1 MGVLLPL
8 VKSNE
13 SRAKKRFGQHF
24 LRDTGVL
31 ERIIR
36 WIQPAQDDFFLDIGA
51 GDGALSL
58 RLAER
63 AAGLAAIEIDRDC
76 IPPLERAL
84 APIDSAT
91 IIQGDILNLNLLEL
105 IARYAKPGQKIR
117 IAGNLPYNIAT
128 TIITKLLHSGLPIED
143 LFFMVQLE
151 VAQRITAS
159 PVTRQYGSL
168 SVDCQHHA
176 DVQLGFKISPA
187 CFVPRPKVSSAMI
200 SLRPKAHLQDS
211 AFESVFES
219 LTKAAFAYRRKTL
232 ENSLRRHP
240 MLAEISQNLLD
251 RAGIDGSRRAEDLT
265 VREYEDMAN
274 ILHAALLPKPVPS
287 TAALSYTSPLN
298 SGE

>member
-1 MGVLLPL
+1 MGALLPL

-31 ERIIR
+31 DRIIR
-36 WIQPAQDDFFLDIGA
+36 WIQPAPDDLFLDIGA

-63 AAGLAAIEIDRDC
+63 ATRLVAIEIDRDC

-84 APIDSAT
+84 EPINSAT
-91 IIQGDILNLNLLEL
+91 IIQGDILNLNLSEL
-105 IARYAKPGQKIR
+105 ISRYAKPDQKIR

-128 TIITKLLHSGLPIED
+128 AIIEKLLHSSLPIED

-159 PVTRQYGSL
+159 PLTRQYGSL

-176 DVQLGFKISPA
+176 DVQLGFKISSA
-187 CFVPRPKVSSAMI
+187 CLVPRPKVSSAMI
-200 SLRPKAHLQDS
+200 SLRPKAYLQDPV
-211 AFESVFES
+211 FESVFES

-232 ENSLRRHP
+232 DNSLRRHP
-240 MLAEISQNLLD
+240 ILATISQNLLD
-251 RAGIDGSRRAEDLT
+251 RAGIDGSRRAEALT
-265 VREYEDMAN
+265 VQEYENLAN
-274 ILHAALLPKPVPS
+274 IL
-287 TAALSYTSPLN
+287 YTYHRNLFHRPLH
-298 SGE
+298 

>member
-1 MGVLLPL
+1 MGLHSSL

-31 ERIIR
+31 ARILR
-36 WIQPAQDDFFLDIGA
+36 WIQPAPDDFFLDIGA

-63 AAGLAAIEIDRDC
+63 VTRLVAIEVDRDC
-76 IPPLERAL
+76 IPPLQRAL
-84 APIDSAT
+84 EHLDSAT
-91 IIQGDILNLNLLEL
+91 IIMGDILNLNLPEL
-105 IARYAKPGQKIR
+105 IARYAKPDQKIR
-117 IAGNLPYNIAT
+117 VAGNLPYNIAT
-128 TIITKLLHSGLPIED
+128 AIIEKLLHSGLPIED

-151 VAQRITAS
+151 VAQRITGS
-159 PVTRQYGSL
+159 PGTRQYGYL

-176 DVQLGFKISPA
+176 DVQMGFKISPA

-200 SLRPKAHLQDS
+200 SLRPKTNLQDS

-219 LTKAAFAYRRKTL
+219 LAKAAFAYRRKTL
-232 ENSLRRHP
+232 ENSLRRHS
-240 MLAEISQNLLD
+240 MLGAISQNLLD

-265 VREYEDMAN
+265 VREYENLAT
-274 ILHAALLPKPVPS
+274 ILHTHHRNLFHR
-287 TAALSYTSPLN
+287 PLH
-298 SGE
+298 